1 MAQKKTKSKLD
12 KALFEGF
19 QNDDTEPVIQKV
31 VPVKEKGRKK
41 EKIKF
46 DENVYF
52 RVEKDLKVD
61 IEVYIARH
69 RILMRDFFRE
79 AAREKLEREKKNQS

>member
-1 MAQKKTKSKLD
+1 MAQKKTKPNLD

-19 QNDDTEPVIQKV
+19 QNDETEPVIQKV
-31 VPVKEKGRKK
+31 VPVKEKRRKK
-41 EKIKF
+41 PKVEF

-52 RVEKDLKVD
+52 RVEHDLKVD
-61 IEVYIARH
+61 IDVYVARH

-79 AAREKLEREKKNQS
+79 AAREKLEREKKSQS